1 MLYVQCDIC
10 KNLESENNK
19 IEIKLKAEL
28 ESLKETITKLE
39 NTNKELNCQSQA
51 LNTENSILKKVCIT
65 LTLLFSITIV
75 FFLFIQ
81 NIFNRT

>member
-19 IEIKLKAEL
+19 IEIKLKAEI

-39 NTNKELNCQSQA
+39 NTNKELHCQSQA

-65 LTLLFSITIV
+65 LTLLFPNNN
-75 FFLFIQ
+75 FFYSYK
-81 NIFNRT
+81 IFLTGLR

>member
-19 IEIKLKAEL
+19 IEIKLKAEI

-39 NTNKELNCQSQA
+39 NTNKELHCQSQA

-65 LTLLFSITIV
+65 LTLFFSITIV
-75 FFLFIQ
+75 FFIH
-81 NIFNRT
+81 TKYS